1 MRGYTTVE
9 VEVDIDDVLDG
20 MHRTEKQRLVDFL
33 CDEGYVQTKFTYV
46 EKRIQSQN
54 ATTPS
59 EIELLDIIN
68 AVWDNRDFLTA
79 GNIDVLRS
87 LSKKGMY

>member
-1 MRGYTTVE
+1 
-9 VEVDIDDVLDG
+9 
-20 MHRTEKQRLVDFL
+20 MHRTEKQQLADDL
-33 CDEGYVQTKFTYV
+33 YDDGYVPSQLKHV
-46 EKRIQSQN
+46 EALIQSQN
-54 ATTPS
+54 ATTTS